1 MFSATTFRLAAG
13 TVLNRLLVAASSVVL
28 SAVPLG
34 NIASGQAY
42 RITAKVYINS
52 DGCRAAHALGDSEC
66 LHAYEN
72 AKAEFDEKAPRFA
85 TRGECEDHFQ
95 HCMIGDIFSGGHRVT
110 FMSAMR
116 GFRIDSGRLRR
127 VVPVAYG
134 GEADLLFQPRAVDR
148 DDSFVSGAR
157 TADAQK
163 TWRALVSAPSSPGI
177 TNEGFS
183 NVDENA
189 EDPALGV
196 AKSYPLS
203 PAMLKDLQN
212 REREFGQPAKP

>member
-1 MFSATTFRLAAG
+1 MM
-13 TVLNRLLVAASSVVL
+13 
-28 SAVPLG
+28 
-34 NIASGQAY
+34 
-42 RITAKVYINS
+42 AKVYSSS
-52 DGCRAAHALGDSEC
+52 DGCRAAHALSDSEC

-85 TRGECEDHFQ
+85 TRGECEGHFQ
-95 HCMIGDIFSGGHRVT
+95 RCMIGDIFRGGHRVT

-134 GEADLLFQPRAVDR
+134 GEADSLFQPRAVDR
-148 DDSFVSGAR
+148 VDSFVSDAR
-157 TADAQK
+157 TAEAQK
-163 TWRALVSAPSSPGI
+163 TWRALGSASSSPAI

-183 NVDENA
+183 NVDDNA
-189 EDPALGV
+189 EDPDSAV

-203 PAMLKDLQN
+203 PAMLRDLRN
-212 REREFGQPAKP
+212 REREFGGP